1 MQPIESTPRIP
12 LWGFLNKF
20 QKTVMTI
27 TSVLIVGMICYA
39 VVARYVFG
47 SDFYGSEEL
56 IQMLAFWLYF
66 MGAAQGSREKSQ
78 ISADILTCYITSE
91 KWCRIAHLIKD
102 FLTTA
107 ICILVTVWAVKFVAW
122 GFVMMPKSPVFRL
135 PMLIPHFA
143 IGLGFVL
150 MSMYHLIYLIQDLT
164 AQFRLA
170 RQAQPVK
177 VSREQD

>member
-1 MQPIESTPRIP
+1 MQPIENTPRIP
-12 LWGFLNKF
+12 LWGALNIF
-20 QKTVMTI
+20 QKGVMAV

-78 ISADILTCYITSE
+78 ISADILTCYVTSP

-102 FLTTA
+102 FLTTG
-107 ICILVTVWAVKFVAW
+107 ICLLVTVWALQFVAW
-122 GFVMMPKSPVFRL
+122 GFQMMPKSPVFRL
-135 PMLIPHFA
+135 PMLIPHSA

-150 MSMYHLIYLIQDLT
+150 MSFYHTIYLVQDT
-164 AQFRLA
+164 IAFIRDA
-170 RQAQPVK
+170 RTGQYAK
-177 VSREQD
+177 

>member
-1 MQPIESTPRIP
+1 MQPIENAPRIP
-12 LWGFLNKF
+12 LWGALGKF
-20 QKTVMTI
+20 QKATMTVCSI
-27 TSVLIVGMICYA
+27 LIVCMICYA

-91 KWCRIAHLIKD
+91 KWCRIAHLVKD
-102 FLTTA
+102 FLTTG
-107 ICILVTVWAVKFVAW
+107 ICLLVTVWAVEFVAW
-122 GFVMMPKSPVFRL
+122 GIKMMPMSPVFRL
-135 PMLIPHFA
+135 PMLIPHSA

-150 MSMYHLIYLIQDLT
+150 MSLYHTVYLVQDSASFIRDVRAGRY
-164 AQFRLA
+164 AQ
-170 RQAQPVK
+170 
-177 VSREQD
+177 